1 MSTAATDLWSL
12 RKANSRT
19 TTPSTGIDNA
29 SAWKV
34 YCTIPDGLE
43 IRVTNPDAT
52 GMVIQLFVV
61 EVKHTGEEFLATSP
75 ISNSYEFGETVGQA
89 LKNYLAILVDE
100 LTWLEKHQTELS
112 PSIQEDLHFLQNYIR
127 IV

>member
-12 RKANSRT
+12 RKANSST
-19 TTPSTGIDNA
+19 TTSSVGIGHAN
-29 SAWKV
+29 AWKV
-34 YCTIPDGLE
+34 YCTIPESLE
-43 IRVTNPDAT
+43 IRVTDPDAI
-52 GMVIQLFVV
+52 GKVIQLFVV

-100 LTWLEKHQTELS
+100 LTWLEKHQVELS
-112 PSIQEDLHFLQNYIR
+112 PAIQEELHLLQNYIR

>member
-1 MSTAATDLWSL
+1 MSTTATDLWSL
-12 RKANSRT
+12 RKANSGT
-19 TTPSTGIDNA
+19 TTSSVGIGNA

-34 YCTIPDGLE
+34 YCTIPEGLE
-43 IRVTNPDAT
+43 IRVADPDAT

-61 EVKHTGEEFLATSP
+61 EIKHTGEEFLATSH
-75 ISNSYEFGETVGQA
+75 ISNSYEFGETFGQA

-100 LTWLEKHQTELS
+100 LTWLEKHQAELS
-112 PSIQEDLHFLQNYIR
+112 PSIQEDLHLLQNYIR

>member
-19 TTPSTGIDNA
+19 TTSSIGIGNGST
-29 SAWKV
+29 WKV
-34 YCTIPDGLE
+34 YCTIPEGLE
-43 IRVTNPDAT
+43 IRVTDPDAT
-52 GMVIQLFVV
+52 GKVIQLFVV
-61 EVKHTGEEFLATSP
+61 EVKHTGEEFLASSP

-100 LTWLEKHQTELS
+100 LTWLKKHQAELS
-112 PSIQEDLHFLQNYIR
+112 SAIQEELNLLQNYIR